1 MTDQEWN
8 ALRTNHDYLRA
19 QNTAPWNVEGG
30 YNVRRWTYGGHTY
43 TEKQQGVHYDAI
55 FIAGL
60 PKGMGAATDDLQTA
74 GAAVMAYFASHPC
87 TQAKVTEVET
97 FQLTYNA
104 SGMPGQLT
112 VDGQYGGNT
121 QRALQNVLN
130 TAPAAGGGGP
140 VQQAPQNCFGMSVPD
155 IPALDAPTAPAT
167 TTTTT
172 TTPAASTSSVS
183 PTAVAL
189 AVAAVVGGVGYAVY
203 RARKRRH

>member
-1 MTDQEWN
+1 MMTTQHW
-8 ALRTNHDYLRA
+8 
-19 QNTAPWNVEGG
+19 PS
-30 YNVRRWTYGGHTY
+30 
-43 TEKQQGVHYDAI
+43 YDRPR
-55 FIAGL
+55 GL
-60 PKGMGAATDDLQTA
+60 GAATDDLQN
-74 GAAVMAYFASHPC
+74 AASDVVAFFAANPCSHATIPVV
-87 TQAKVTEVET
+87 QT

-155 IPALDAPTAPAT
+155 IPALDPATPGAT

-172 TTPAASTSSVS
+172 STPAASTSKVS
-183 PTAVAL
+183 TTAVAL